1 VLVIVNSVGQVKHRK
16 VMLTQE
22 RTDLFVGKNAE
33 DKRGLLRLRYPIEHG
48 IVTSWDDM
56 ERVWRYMYDC
66 LGAQFNV
73 KPEESPVLLTEA
85 PLNPKKNR
93 EMAAK
98 IFFETYNVPAFF
110 VSMQAV
116 LSL

>member
-1 VLVIVNSVGQVKHRK
+1 
-16 VMLTQE
+16 
-22 RTDLFVGKNAE
+22 
-33 DKRGLLRLRYPIEHG
+33 
-48 IVTSWDDM
+48 
-56 ERVWRYMYDC
+56 MYDC
-66 LGAQFNV
+66 FGAQFNV
-73 KPEESPVLLTEA
+73 KTEESPVLLTEA